1 MQIESPSSAYN
12 TVAPDQSSPHLR
24 QIIAGRATP
33 MTPFVTRGMA
43 GSHQAEQIE
52 AARDREIHDEY
63 ELYDPVL
70 VFERHWATT
79 MCSIV

>member
-1 MQIESPSSAYN
+1 
-12 TVAPDQSSPHLR
+12 
-24 QIIAGRATP
+24 
-33 MTPFVTRGMA
+33 MA